1 MSSPTQKVKSRML
14 TVRTYL
20 GPSAINGI
28 GLFAAEPISAGSV
41 VWIRHKLDIAIS
53 DADLA
58 DLPAPALHQVAHHTY
73 RDIVTGERIL
83 CGDNARFM
91 NHSDDPNTGQLNPDV
106 EIALRDIEVGEELTC
121 NYRTFDADS
130 VNFLPF
136 TPEGELV
143 APPGIEIVYT
153 DKNEAVG

>member
-1 MSSPTQKVKSRML
+1 
-14 TVRTYL
+14 
-20 GPSAINGI
+20 
-28 GLFAAEPISAGSV
+28 
-41 VWIRHKLDIAIS
+41 
-53 DADLA
+53 
-58 DLPAPALHQVAHHTY
+58 
-73 RDIVTGERIL
+73 
-83 CGDNARFM
+83 M

-136 TPEGELV
+136 TPAGELV